1 MINGKGNKMSE
12 IYDSYEKKKMF
23 EDEHFFKADEGKP
36 MMSLIE
42 PAFLKG
48 TARVL
53 TLGAKKYSIGNWQNC
68 DDRQRYEDALLRHIY
83 DYLQGDKCDDE
94 SGVSHLYHA
103 CCNLMFLDYFDRKG
117 K

>member
-1 MINGKGNKMSE
+1 MKDDFI
-12 IYDSYEKKKMF
+12 
-23 EDEHFFKADEGKP
+23 KADSGKL

-42 PAFLKG
+42 PQFIKG
-48 TARVL
+48 TAKVL
-53 TLGAKKYSIGNWQNC
+53 TLGAEKYDIDNWKKC

-83 DYLQGDKCDDE
+83 DYLQGKKCDEE

-103 CCNLMFLDYFDRKG
+103 SCNLMFLDFLDREG

>member
-1 MINGKGNKMSE
+1 MSDTFVKADNGKL
-12 IYDSYEKKKMF
+12 
-23 EDEHFFKADEGKP
+23 

-42 PAFLKG
+42 PQFIMG
-48 TARVL
+48 TAKVL
-53 TLGAKKYSIGNWQNC
+53 TIGGVKYEIDNWKRC

-83 DYLQGDKCDDE
+83 DYLDGSKCDDE

-103 CCNLMFLDYFDRKG
+103 ACNLMFLDYFDRKG

>member
-1 MINGKGNKMSE
+1 MSE
-12 IYDSYEKKKMF
+12 FTKD
-23 EDEHFFKADEGKP
+23 DDGKI

-42 PAFLKG
+42 PQFLKG
-48 TARVL
+48 TANVL
-53 TLGAKKYSIGNWQNC
+53 TLGAKKYSVGNWKKC

-83 DYLQGDKCDDE
+83 DYLQGNKCDEE

-103 CCNLMFLDYFDRKG
+103 ACNLMFLDSFDKEG